1 MIKFIPILFLSVLI
15 SCAGNQHEI
24 AENNTADLTSFMEP
38 PLEGDFVNQQKYT
51 IDPTVENKLEAP
63 NGSSFTIPAKIL
75 VDANGDAVTG
85 DVDIQFDQYHSMADI
100 LTSGIPMTYDTL
112 EESFTFQSAG
122 MFTLQAQSN
131 NQPVYVKDGETIAM
145 NLASDK
151 PNDQPYNFYEMNP
164 ETRDWTFEP
173 SATKLQGNPRFD
185 PANYTP
191 PAPEPVSEDA
201 FVLDIN
207 FDLSNYNELSVFSGI
222 VWEYT
227 GEHDSLDPRKNET
240 FQRQRWSNFELEPT
254 YEVGYEYFLT
264 MSNTKNQFTTRVKA
278 ALDGEDMEAALA
290 EFETKKLD
298 FEKKKEALQKPFIR
312 SVNISGFGTYNYDY
326 IYKVPDPQI
335 MAADFNFKGANHLK
349 EQALI
354 VVIYEEDDVVVNY
367 PKSKWNR
374 FGLSGGKEAKILAI
388 LPDNQVAICLDDV
401 TKSYGK
407 SNHTFNMQVL
417 DKTVESK
424 DDLIDLMASI

>member
-1 MIKFIPILFLSVLI
+1 MIKYSPFILLLAII
-15 SCAGNQHEI
+15 GCAGNQQTLT
-24 AENNTADLTSFMEP
+24 ENSVNTLTSFIEP
-38 PLEGDFVNQQKYT
+38 PLEGDFVNRQEYT
-51 IDPTVENKLEAP
+51 INPTQENTLEAP
-63 NGSSFTIPAKIL
+63 NGSSFKIPANIL
-75 VDANGDAVTG
+75 VDANGKKVTE
-85 DVDIQFDQYHSMADI
+85 DVDIQFDQYHSMVDI

-112 EESFTFQSAG
+112 GESFTFQSAG
-122 MFTLQAQSN
+122 MFTLQAQTHD
-131 NQPVYVKDGETIAM
+131 QPVFVKDGASIQM

-151 PNDQPYNFYEMNP
+151 SNDQPYNFYEMNP

-207 FDLSNYNELSVFSGI
+207 FDLSNYDELSVFSGI

-264 MSNTKNQFTTRVKA
+264 MSNTKSQFTTRVKA
-278 ALDGEDMEAALA
+278 ALDGEDMETAMA

-298 FEKKKEALQKPFIR
+298 FEKKKDALQKPFIR

-335 MAADFNFKGANHLK
+335 MAADFNFKGSNHLK
-349 EQALI
+349 DNALI
-354 VVIYEEDDVVVNY
+354 VVVYEEDDVVVNY
-367 PKSKWNR
+367 PKSDWSK
-374 FGLSGGKEAKILAI
+374 FGLNGEKEAKILAI

-407 SNHTFNMQVL
+407 PSHTFNMQVL

-424 DDLIDLMASI
+424 DDLIDVMASI